1 MPKKSFGLSDFR
13 TFRLYLNMQS
23 VEDFYDQLSSRYT
36 DLISRCVPR
45 YDELF
50 FNLFYYLPNN
60 LQPKQVLDLGCGTG
74 NLTAAALQHFPTADI
89 HALDISADILNECR
103 TRFAANSNIHYHQQ
117 DFSQLDFPNASFD
130 LIISSIAIHHIVD
143 DKKAKLYR
151 KLHRLLKP
159 GGVFVFADQT
169 RGTTNE
175 IYQKHINRWKEEALK
190 LGSSEAD
197 WQLWMAH
204 QDAHDYHT
212 PVGWH
217 LKQLEA
223 AGFTEVDVIW
233 KNMMWAVVWS
243 RK

>member
-1 MPKKSFGLSDFR
+1 
-13 TFRLYLNMQS
+13 MQS

-117 DFSQLDFPNASFD
+117 DFSQLDFPDASFD

-143 DKKAKLYR
+143 DEKAKLYS

-169 RGTTNE
+169 RGITEE
-175 IYQKHINRWKEEALK
+175 IYQKHITRWKEEALK

-223 AGFTEVDVIW
+223 AGFTDVDVIW

>member
-1 MPKKSFGLSDFR
+1 MN
-13 TFRLYLNMQS
+13 FRLSTLKIMQS

-36 DLISRCVPR
+36 DLISKCVPR

-50 FNLFYYLPNN
+50 FNLFHYLPDD
-60 LQPKQVLDLGCGTG
+60 LQPTQVLDLGCGTG
-74 NLTAAALQHFPTADI
+74 NLTEAALKHFPNADI
-89 HALDISADILNECR
+89 HALDLSAEILNECR
-103 TRFAANSNIHYHQQ
+103 IRFKDNANIHYHQQ
-117 DFSQLDFPNASFD
+117 DFSNLDFPDESFD

-143 DKKAKLYR
+143 EEKAKLYS
-151 KLHRLLKP
+151 KLHNMLKP

-169 RGTTNE
+169 RGITEE
-175 IYQKHINRWKEEALK
+175 IYQKHIARWKEEALK
-190 LGSSEAD
+190 LGSTETD

-223 AGFTEVDVIW
+223 AGFTEIDVIW
-233 KNMMWAVVWS
+233 KNIMWAVIWS